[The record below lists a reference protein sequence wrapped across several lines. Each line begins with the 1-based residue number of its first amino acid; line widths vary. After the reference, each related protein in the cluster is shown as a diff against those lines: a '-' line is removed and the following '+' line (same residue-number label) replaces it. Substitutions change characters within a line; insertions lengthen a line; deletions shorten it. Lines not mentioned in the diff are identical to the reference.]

1 MVIDGKLRNF
11 MVILDDSIPLLKSN
25 FQTGWPRLLMT
36 LRWTDPTAI
45 AVAVAVAKDIA
56 LRTNT
61 KCDERVPHV
70 DPQLAGR
77 HQVRNHCDT
86 RDAIVCGF

>member
-1 MVIDGKLRNF
+1 
-11 MVILDDSIPLLKSN
+11 
-25 FQTGWPRLLMT
+25 MT

-45 AVAVAVAKDIA
+45 AVAVAAAKDIA
-56 LRTNT
+56 LRTST

-77 HQVRNHCDT
+77 HQERNRET
-86 RDAIVCGF
+86 RDVVVFCFKCGTSFSIIIFIDQ

>member
-1 MVIDGKLRNF
+1 MVVFPCL
-11 MVILDDSIPLLKSN
+11 PHLLV
-25 FQTGWPRLLMT
+25 T

-45 AVAVAVAKDIA
+45 AVAVAAAKDIA
-56 LRTNT
+56 LRTST

-77 HQVRNHCDT
+77 HQERNRGT
-86 RDAIVCGF
+86 RDVLVFFVFNVELLSQ